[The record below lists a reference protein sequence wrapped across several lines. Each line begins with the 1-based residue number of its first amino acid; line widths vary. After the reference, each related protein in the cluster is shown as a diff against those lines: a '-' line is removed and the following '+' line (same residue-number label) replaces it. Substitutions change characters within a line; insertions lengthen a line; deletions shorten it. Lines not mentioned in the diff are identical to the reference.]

1 MTPTPGRV
9 ELPANDPIAAVL
21 LAGGLARRMG
31 GGDKCLLELGG
42 RTLLARAIERITPQV
57 GQVILNANGDAARFG
72 DIGLPVIADTIA
84 GNAGPLAGVLSGMEW
99 LRENAPDTPWLLTAP
114 TDAPFLPADLVERL
128 LAAAKEAAVPIAC
141 AASGGRRHPP
151 IALWDV
157 ALAEDL
163 RRAMTEEE
171 IRKVDL
177 WTAHHGVVAV
187 EWPSAPIDPFFNINR
202 PEDLTAAE
210 AALAEPE

>member
-1 MTPTPGRV
+1 M
-9 ELPANDPIAAVL
+9 PANDPIAAVL